1 MPSHPTLADVAEKAG
16 VSASTASIAF
26 SGSGP
31 VSDAT
36 KERVLAAAA
45 ALGYAGPDP
54 RARSLRRGRSGIVG
68 VVLEE
73 RVRAA
78 FLDPVKIR
86 TLDGIAEGIAPLGA
100 GLLLLTDTGDDAQV
114 SVESAPVDAVVLV
127 GCSPRLADTVA
138 VFRRRGIPAVA
149 IEGAADEDILE
160 IVIDNRAAT
169 RRGAEYLQKLGHSH
183 VAVVT
188 LPVDAQR
195 TRGPI
200 TPELEARATNS
211 TTRDRLLGARE
222 VFPDAPAFATAASSV
237 EEGRIAALAL
247 LADPA
252 GTGGADGAGGAA
264 ADGTDGAGGATGAAV
279 GGGSAGGGGTAD
291 AVGRPTAIIAQSDLL
306 AAGVIRAAEEL
317 GLRVPEDLS
326 VLGFDGIRVDG
337 LQHDLTTLDQPSV
350 DKGRAAGEAIVRL
363 LAGDLPEPAAFTC
376 TLHIGDTTAPP
387 RG

>member
-100 GLLLLTDTGDDAQV
+100 GLLLLTDTGDVDGDAPV
-114 SVESAPVDAVVLV
+114 SIESAPVDAVVLI
-127 GCSPRLADTVA
+127 GCSPRLADSVA
-138 VFRRRGIPAVA
+138 TFRRRGIPAVA

-160 IVIDNRAAT
+160 IAIDNRAAT
-169 RRGAEYLQKLGHSH
+169 RRGAEYLQKLGHSR
-183 VAVVT
+183 VAIVA
-188 LPVDAQR
+188 LPIDPVR

-200 TPELEARATNS
+200 TPEVESRATNV

-222 VFPDAPAFATAASSV
+222 IFPDAPAVATAASSV
-237 EEGRIAALAL
+237 EEGRAAAAGL
-247 LADPA
+247 LADP
-252 GTGGADGAGGAA
+252 T
-264 ADGTDGAGGATGAAV
+264 
-279 GGGSAGGGGTAD
+279 
-291 AVGRPTAIIAQSDLL
+291 GRPTAIIAQSDLL

-317 GLRVPEDLS
+317 GLRVPDDVS

-337 LQHDLTTLDQPSV
+337 LQHDLTTLDQPSAA
-350 DKGRAAGEAIVRL
+350 KGRAAGEAIVRL
-363 LAGDLPEPAAFTC
+363 LAGEEPEPAAFTC

>member
-1 MPSHPTLADVAEKAG
+1 MSSHPTLADVAEKAG

-36 KERVLAAAA
+36 KQRVLAAAA

-54 RARSLRRGRSGIVG
+54 RAQSLRRGRSGIVG

-100 GLLLLTDTGDDAQV
+100 GLLLLTDTGDGDAPV
-114 SVESAPVDAVVLV
+114 SIESAPVDAVVLI
-127 GCSPRLADTVA
+127 GCSPRLADSVEIL
-138 VFRRRGIPAVA
+138 RRRGIPAVA

-160 IVIDNRAAT
+160 IAIDNRAAT
-169 RRGAEYLQKLGHSH
+169 RRGADYLRELGHTR
-183 VAVVT
+183 VAIVT
-188 LPVDAQR
+188 LPIDAAR
-195 TRGPI
+195 TRGPL
-200 TPELEARATNS
+200 TPEAEAASTNATTS
-211 TTRDRLLGARE
+211 DRLRGARE
-222 VFPDAPAFATAASSV
+222 IFPDAPAVATAASSV
-237 EEGRIAALAL
+237 EEGRIAARDL
-247 LADPA
+247 LAGPGD
-252 GTGGADGAGGAA
+252 
-264 ADGTDGAGGATGAAV
+264 
-279 GGGSAGGGGTAD
+279 
-291 AVGRPTAIIAQSDLL
+291 RPTAIIAQSDLL

-317 GLRVPEDLS
+317 GLAVPGDLS

-337 LQHDLTTLDQPSV
+337 LRHDLTTLDQPSA

-363 LAGDLPEPAAFTC
+363 LAGEVPEPVSFTS

-387 RG
+387 R